1 MQQTTL
7 ITQSLGIDISTIV
20 GGACYE
26 LLLRESESDKE
37 AGHYQP
43 NFQGLNR
50 CTFRSLPAETANGPS
65 SADSVKFRR
74 LVAQWHSERDVTSS
88 VTEMVTCPSY
98 QRIIG
103 MGGVAVPLILSE
115 LQSEGPEPDHW
126 FWALRVL
133 TDADPVAE
141 EDRGDIVKMAAAWLE
156 WGRAQGYAW

>member
-1 MQQTTL
+1 
-7 ITQSLGIDISTIV
+7 
-20 GGACYE
+20 
-26 LLLRESESDKE
+26 
-37 AGHYQP
+37 
-43 NFQGLNR
+43 
-50 CTFRSLPAETANGPS
+50 
-65 SADSVKFRR
+65 VKFRR